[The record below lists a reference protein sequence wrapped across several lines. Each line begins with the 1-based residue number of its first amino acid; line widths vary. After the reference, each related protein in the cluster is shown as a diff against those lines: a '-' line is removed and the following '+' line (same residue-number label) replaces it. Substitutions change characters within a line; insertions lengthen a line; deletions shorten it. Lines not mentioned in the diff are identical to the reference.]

1 MSFTTRNINFGKK
14 IQNEF
19 TIISNL
25 LNDIQKS
32 EKIRMKIFCFNDI
45 FSEEFFNILFKII
58 SFYFH
63 LSKTL
68 KNLQNYD
75 NLLKHYK
82 NEISNEIKKFF
93 DKILIFRKSKDYY
106 LNYYIEKQINFFL
119 FSHKKKEN
127 KKKSQ
132 TKKKKIEIIT
142 NSNLNLE
149 KNLVF
154 SLENQKK
161 VKGIKYKSLS
171 QTKLSNISNTD
182 ILKDKN
188 KKSQK
193 NTKKNLLKKESN
205 ISRNSLNKTLNNG
218 ENSTNKSSISYSNIL
233 IKNMGLNQSMKKKS
247 NSKEKKSNEEN
258 KVNNNS
264 KEVKY
269 HYIQIPNLNYLSLI
283 MKNKSERKMLL
294 KSKSKSPNKFV
305 PNIKL
310 IDTGPK
316 PSIYTHY
323 LLNKFKGF
331 IDNYNVEEQKN
342 YSPCFNKYQS
352 HSSCNI
358 KRNISDSSQKSI
370 YND

>member
-1 MSFTTRNINFGKK
+1 
-14 IQNEF
+14 
-19 TIISNL
+19 
-25 LNDIQKS
+25 
-32 EKIRMKIFCFNDI
+32 
-45 FSEEFFNILFKII
+45 
-58 SFYFH
+58 
-63 LSKTL
+63 
-68 KNLQNYD
+68 
-75 NLLKHYK
+75 
-82 NEISNEIKKFF
+82 
-93 DKILIFRKSKDYY
+93 
-106 LNYYIEKQINFFL
+106 
-119 FSHKKKEN
+119 
-127 KKKSQ
+127 
-132 TKKKKIEIIT
+132 
-142 NSNLNLE
+142 
-149 KNLVF
+149 
-154 SLENQKK
+154 
-161 VKGIKYKSLS
+161 
-171 QTKLSNISNTD
+171 
-182 ILKDKN
+182 
-188 KKSQK
+188 
-193 NTKKNLLKKESN
+193 
-205 ISRNSLNKTLNNG
+205 
-218 ENSTNKSSISYSNIL
+218 
-233 IKNMGLNQSMKKKS
+233 MGLNQSMKKKS

-269 HYIQIPNLNYLSLI
+269 HYIHIPNLNYLSLI

>member
-132 TKKKKIEIIT
+132 TKKKKIEKIK
-142 NSNLNLE
+142 NSNLN
-149 KNLVF
+149 
-154 SLENQKK
+154 
-161 VKGIKYKSLS
+161 
-171 QTKLSNISNTD
+171 
-182 ILKDKN
+182 
-188 KKSQK
+188 
-193 NTKKNLLKKESN
+193 
-205 ISRNSLNKTLNNG
+205 
-218 ENSTNKSSISYSNIL
+218 
-233 IKNMGLNQSMKKKS
+233 
-247 NSKEKKSNEEN
+247 
-258 KVNNNS
+258 
-264 KEVKY
+264 
-269 HYIQIPNLNYLSLI
+269 
-283 MKNKSERKMLL
+283 
-294 KSKSKSPNKFV
+294 
-305 PNIKL
+305 
-310 IDTGPK
+310 
-316 PSIYTHY
+316 
-323 LLNKFKGF
+323 
-331 IDNYNVEEQKN
+331 
-342 YSPCFNKYQS
+342 
-352 HSSCNI
+352 
-358 KRNISDSSQKSI
+358 
-370 YND
+370 